1 MKINRILST
10 VAVGAVGVGLLPVL
24 TATAAHADTT
34 QGDFESF
41 AVASPNGQN
50 GWQVTNPSFDVAV
63 VDPSAAWNGAFGS
76 RALRI
81 SNAFTQGSFSDQLFS
96 PSNTDE
102 AGEASAHNDGMSS
115 GARQGR
121 FTSSFSFGSADPSSV
136 QTGLTAPA
144 WGSSASTTRPL
155 V

>member
-1 MKINRILST
+1 MRW
-10 VAVGAVGVGLLPVL
+10 ARVGVGLLPVL

-41 AVASPNGQN
+41 AVGSPNGQN

-81 SNAFTQGSFSDQLFS
+81 SNEQ
-96 PSNTDE
+96 E
-102 AGEASAHNDGMSS
+102 CASMAMLLCVLDSYVLLYIAV
-115 GARQGR
+115 AR
-121 FTSSFSFGSADPSSV
+121 
-136 QTGLTAPA
+136 
-144 WGSSASTTRPL
+144 SSAPSAFSAPPRQKVFDADYADEL
-155 V
+155 RIGAD